1 MITSFFFFFDF
12 EFKTCGNVGHH
23 FSDAFVVRIFFYH
36 VHSYTCSP
44 AKIPK
49 CVEAPCST
57 ASVQHEKLI
66 G

>member
-1 MITSFFFFFDF
+1 M
-12 EFKTCGNVGHH
+12 CGNVGHH